1 MSGDRLDLR
10 QVRRAFARAAATY
23 ERHDALQREVES
35 RLIDSLDY
43 YEGKPQRVLDIG
55 CGTGDALNYLSG
67 YTRYVGAD
75 TDAVAI
81 EAAKQRHGA
90 RPNTE
95 FRCGLLTPEEVQEL
109 RPTVVVLAGLLHHL
123 SDETANNVLRLSAA
137 PSVRRIVTQDIV
149 YLSGVE
155 HWVSNAFAALDRGR
169 FCRRPEGY
177 RELVRRAG
185 VTLVSD
191 DLIWADQK
199 SRRARY
205 FVMTLVS

>member
-1 MSGDRLDLR
+1 MQLHQKLLGHPFVYNKVRPFVIGGIDMSPVYARLELKP
-10 QVRRAFARAAATY
+10 
-23 ERHDALQREVES
+23 S
-35 RLIDSLDY
+35 DS
-43 YEGKPQRVLDIG
+43 VLDIG

-67 YTRYVGAD
+67 YTRYLGAD

-81 EAAKQRHGA
+81 ESAKQRHGA
-90 RPNTE
+90 RANTE
-95 FRCGLLTPEEVQEL
+95 FRCGLITPEEVQEL
-109 RPTVVVLAGLLHHL
+109 QPTVVVLAGLLHHL
-123 SDETANNVLRLSAA
+123 SDEIANSVLRLSAA

-169 FCRRPEGY
+169 FCRRPDGY

-185 VTLVSD
+185 IPLVAD
-191 DLIWADQK
+191 DLIWADTK